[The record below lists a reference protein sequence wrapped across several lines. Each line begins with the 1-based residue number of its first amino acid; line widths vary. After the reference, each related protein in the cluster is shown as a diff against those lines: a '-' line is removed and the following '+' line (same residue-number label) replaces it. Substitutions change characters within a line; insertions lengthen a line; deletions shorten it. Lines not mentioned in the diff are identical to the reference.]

1 MICKIENWNYDLNNK
16 KFSYIKREIST
27 TAHNKNALKYVQQ
40 KKLEI
45 DFQVIRNVNKL
56 KKESSFKKE
65 YRRLFRIDVFVIFI
79 YIWYFILLNCV
90 Y

>member
-40 KKLEI
+40 KKFGNWSEMLINEI
-45 DFQVIRNVNKL
+45 SYR
-56 KKESSFKKE
+56 SSQK
-65 YRRLFRIDVFVIFI
+65 II
-79 YIWYFILLNCV
+79 
-90 Y
+90 

>member
-45 DFQVIRNVNKL
+45 DLQVIRNVNKL
-56 KKESSFKKE
+56 EISFKKE
-65 YRRLFRIDVFVIFI
+65 YRRLFRIDVFVKLC
-79 YIWYFILLNCV
+79 LLLLLK
-90 Y
+90 

>member
-56 KKESSFKKE
+56 KKEISYRSSQERVQK
-65 YRRLFRIDVFVIFI
+65 II
-79 YIWYFILLNCV
+79 
-90 Y
+90 

>member
-56 KKESSFKKE
+56 KKEISYRSSQERVQKM
-65 YRRLFRIDVFVIFI
+65 I
-79 YIWYFILLNCV
+79 
-90 Y
+90 